1 MALFHYIRALLPLE
15 NLLKEVFDNL
25 GFDIEKLKFVSR
37 STVYEENNRAIV
49 VATSTRI
56 TPTSKHIVI
65 NYH

>member
-1 MALFHYIRALLPLE
+1 ME
-15 NLLKEVFDNL
+15 NLLKEVFENL
-25 GFDIEKLKFVSR
+25 GFDIETLKFVSR